1 MAMAQ
6 LLVGIGQLIVG
17 IIALVIVI
25 RRKESRQ

>member
-1 MAMAQ
+1 MLIAQ

-25 RRKESRQ
+25 RRKDNRQ